1 MIEAGIVAVAILVVG
16 IAGIVAYRRE
26 QAANRAA
33 LSYGVGGVRDA
44 LKIVSEELTAAI
56 REVDVSVDGASN
68 GLHAVADSLAPLCE
82 SLAESLTA
90 RMSTIDSDMADLR
103 TRVETGPGRRTL
115 KL

>member
-16 IAGIVAYRRE
+16 IAGIVAYRKE
-26 QAANRAA
+26 LDENRAPA
-33 LSYGVGGVRDA
+33 IYVGKVLAEIDRELLGVRTDMNHLA
-44 LKIVSEELTAAI
+44 GTVAELSAQI
-56 REVDVSVDGASN
+56 MASN
-68 GLHAVADSLAPLCE
+68 RALAPLCE

>member
-1 MIEAGIVAVAILVVG
+1 MIEAGLVAIAILIVG
-16 IAGIVAYRRE
+16 IAWIVFYRKE
-26 QAANRAA
+26 QAANREEAKAA
-33 LSYGVGGVRDA
+33 NQRR
-44 LKIVSEELTAAI
+44 EEVHIEVAAKVAEQIRHLESATAAAWGQMTQI
-56 REVDVSVDGASN
+56 ERA
-68 GLHAVADSLAPLCE
+68 LAPLCE